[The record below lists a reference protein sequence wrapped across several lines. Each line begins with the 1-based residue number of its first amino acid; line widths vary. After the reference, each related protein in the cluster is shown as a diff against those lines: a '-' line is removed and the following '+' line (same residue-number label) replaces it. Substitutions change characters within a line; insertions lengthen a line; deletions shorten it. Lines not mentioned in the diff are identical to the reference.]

1 MAGKPFEQLSS
12 WERQKIGVR
21 MALRHLGTSLGGIR
35 FPGWGALAI
44 GLINPVTPLL
54 GVVSGLSML
63 ISGAANI
70 FNIEAW
76 RRDWL
81 GNLLKIAADIATGL
95 TIILGSITALA
106 AVIAAL
112 CTVLIF
118 VTLGA
123 LAPVLGPVVAFCS
136 SVMVTVGGWTIA
148 VGQFALLFQLLVFI
162 KNLYEAGVARNAA
175 ELQRSSDRMSTDI
188 SSAGNVVLQMGM
200 AKLAQIGGRQMQASI
215 ARAGGGAAW
224 AGGLNTRVGG
234 AFQSARVSAAG
245 AFGGAR
251 AAVSEAYAARGVL
264 GAARTVGGGVVR
276 GGAWTVTAP
285 FRAARG
291 LYRGLSAPLPEAP
304 ANPFG
309 RGFLVGEN
317 AGPGMAGARAAALE
331 GQAMAQETRTA
342 AERAQLQATIEALR
356 TPTGAVDPAARARLL
371 AQLPTVQATTAAQVE
386 DLAARMLNIPREQ
399 ITSRLIGEGGV
410 VGQQGA
416 TGARVHIIFNTPP
429 GGTPTPIS
437 AVKIFPSTAGQV
449 NEFAG
454 ELSALDRLNQIPEIP
469 GQGVVSTQ
477 GAARTAAG
485 EGVLLMTAA
494 PGESIDDL
502 MIAFGEAR
510 SRSKW

>member
-1 MAGKPFEQLSS
+1 MLERTRDRLGRMRAETDGALAQVEGLADQPALINQQTDALDATGIELVEQSFAVEERLRTEQETHQQNSAAIPELPEGEQVEGDAAAGVEMLPPIVPEAAVPETVEPMEVAGLGGTAAAGSGAAKAAGGEGEEAGPGPGSVREPEGKVLPPIPAALPGDAVVQRQPQAGYEDRYSVDLASPIAGAIPTVLGGTSGAETQSREEHEQAEQARRAQEILDIQQMAGKPFEQLSS

-35 FPGWGALAI
+35 FPGWGALAL

-118 VTLGA
+118 VTFGA
-123 LAPVLGPVVAFCS
+123 LAPALGPVVAFCS

-148 VGQFALLFQLLVFI
+148 VGKFALLFQLLVFI

-215 ARAGGGAAW
+215 ARAGAAP
-224 AGGLNTRVGG
+224 
-234 AFQSARVSAAG
+234 
-245 AFGGAR
+245 
-251 AAVSEAYAARGVL
+251 RG
-264 GAARTVGGGVVR
+264 
-276 GGAWTVTAP
+276 
-285 FRAARG
+285 
-291 LYRGLSAPLPEAP
+291 
-304 ANPFG
+304 
-309 RGFLVGEN
+309 
-317 AGPGMAGARAAALE
+317 
-331 GQAMAQETRTA
+331 
-342 AERAQLQATIEALR
+342 
-356 TPTGAVDPAARARLL
+356 PAA
-371 AQLPTVQATTAAQVE
+371 
-386 DLAARMLNIPREQ
+386 
-399 ITSRLIGEGGV
+399 
-410 VGQQGA
+410 
-416 TGARVHIIFNTPP
+416 
-429 GGTPTPIS
+429 
-437 AVKIFPSTAGQV
+437 
-449 NEFAG
+449 
-454 ELSALDRLNQIPEIP
+454 
-469 GQGVVSTQ
+469 
-477 GAARTAAG
+477 
-485 EGVLLMTAA
+485 
-494 PGESIDDL
+494 
-502 MIAFGEAR
+502 
-510 SRSKW
+510 